1 MPIITTRVLLVLL
14 HTAKALCKARASRH
28 PVLLLCYTRACRE
41 CSSRGWEIMQRV
53 SGRAFRT
60 YRSGFTLME
69 LLVVLAILALLIAI
83 LLPVFHRARRSSQAS
98 VCIAHLRQLA
108 CATLLYA
115 SDYDENF
122 ALGFY
127 TKAEGFV
134 TLWGLQRPY
143 TKSDAITLCPLEPM
157 PITISGLERLVGRPL
172 LEPDVAVALVPNW
185 CLFVNAITYPE
196 APAVSLSQMGYPS
209 DTVVWFDGWLMEGNR
224 ARFEP
229 GSSISARH
237 GDAVEPLLGVVVRQS
252 RVDRL
257 QAVALDGHG
266 RGFPARLKPDV
277 RREGSD
283 FVQYDA
289 RPIALDGRAVP
300 VWFVQGGVYH
310 GKTSFMGWPSRP
322 DPDTGRMLLRC
333 YHRSFYC
340 DEW

>member
-1 MPIITTRVLLVLL
+1 
-14 HTAKALCKARASRH
+14 
-28 PVLLLCYTRACRE
+28 
-41 CSSRGWEIMQRV
+41 MQRN
-53 SGRAFRT
+53 
-60 YRSGFTLME
+60 RSGFTLVE
-69 LLVVLAILALLIAI
+69 LLMVLAILAMLVAI

-98 VCIAHLRQLA
+98 VCIANLRQLA
-108 CATLLYA
+108 YATILYA
-115 SDYDENF
+115 NDYDENF

-127 TKAEGFV
+127 TKAGGIQ
-134 TLWGLQRPY
+134 TLWGLHHPY
-143 TKSDAITLCPLEPM
+143 TKSNAITLCPLETM
-157 PITISGLERLVGRPL
+157 PIAISGLERLAGLPL
-172 LEPDVAVALVPNW
+172 RESDVAVALVPNW
-185 CLFVNAITYPE
+185 CLFVNAITYPDT
-196 APAVSLSQMGYPS
+196 PAVSLSQMVYPS

-237 GDAVEPLLGVVVRQS
+237 GDSVEGLFGVVIRHS
-252 RVDRL
+252 RVDRV

-266 RGFPARLKPDV
+266 RGFAARLKPDV

-289 RPIALDGRAVP
+289 RPRALDGRSVP

-333 YHRSFYC
+333 YHRPFYC

>member
-1 MPIITTRVLLVLL
+1 MSIELLS
-14 HTAKALCKARASRH
+14 KADRKN
-28 PVLLLCYTRACRE
+28 
-41 CSSRGWEIMQRV
+41 
-53 SGRAFRT
+53 
-60 YRSGFTLME
+60 GFTLME

-157 PITISGLERLVGRPL
+157 PITISGLERLVGLPL